1 MAVSPLLCTESAA
14 EIKYLTITTTGGEG
28 SLWLRILAL
37 QPRHR
42 ELTGVT
48 SLREQL
54 CCLQV
59 RRQRAMNPGA
69 QLGFWGILDSV
80 KLTVR
85 LPSPTP
91 SPFIPASSHGRVLPF
106 VLVLPEPL
114 LLAPWSVTPPSLTER
129 PLGFLNICCLFA
141 TQKCKKSI

>member
-1 MAVSPLLCTESAA
+1 
-14 EIKYLTITTTGGEG
+14 
-28 SLWLRILAL
+28 
-37 QPRHR
+37 
-42 ELTGVT
+42 
-48 SLREQL
+48 
-54 CCLQV
+54 
-59 RRQRAMNPGA
+59 MNPGA